1 MFRMHPC
8 GVRVP
13 RAAAKRWHD
22 MKAFASFLVA
32 VQFLTRFP
40 VPSPGAVSSA
50 TAGRSLL
57 YYPVVGLALGAVL
70 AAVNAVLADTPSLLR
85 AAIILATWIVLT
97 GALHLDGLA
106 DSADAW
112 VGGIGDRKRTLA
124 IMKDPYCGPAAVVA
138 LIVVLLLKA
147 AALHEIDTDDW
158 IALVAVPVLARSS
171 VLSLFLTTPYVR
183 PGGLGA
189 ALSKQQQPMP
199 SIVVLAVVVTVT
211 ASLAGVTGLW
221 IMAAAVLAFI
231 VLRAMMQHRIGGTTG
246 DTAGALIELSETAML
261 VTLALRQG

>member
-1 MFRMHPC
+1 MFRMHHC

-13 RAAAKRWHD
+13 RVVKPRPHD

-40 VPSPGAVSSA
+40 VPSPGVVSAA

-57 YYPVVGLALGAVL
+57 YYPVVGLALGGVL
-70 AAVNAVLADTPSLLR
+70 GGLNTILADTPSLLR
-85 AAIILATWIVLT
+85 AAIVLAAWIILT

-124 IMKDPYCGPAAVVA
+124 IMKDPYCGPAAVVT
-138 LIVVLLLKA
+138 LVVVLLLKT
-147 AALHEIDTDDW
+147 AALYELNAYEW
-158 IALVAVPVLARSS
+158 VALVAVPMLARSL
-171 VLSLFLTTPYVR
+171 VLLLFLTTPYVR
-183 PGGLGA
+183 PGGLGT
-189 ALSKQQQPMP
+189 ALSKQLRPIP
-199 SIVVLAVVVTVT
+199 SILVLTIVVA
-211 ASLAGVTGLW
+211 VTGYFAGAIGLW
-221 IMAAAVLAFI
+221 MAVAAVFAFL

-246 DTAGALIELSETAML
+246 DTAGALIELGEIVML
-261 VTLALRQG
+261 ITLALRQG